1 MRVRTAAALLLVAI
15 AGCGDSGSGT
25 TVKVGDAEVQAEV
38 ADTPAEQAKGLSGR
52 PPLAAD
58 EGMLFEFAGSS
69 RQAFWMKEMRFPID
83 IVWIDKGRVS
93 QVSPSVPAPKPG
105 TPDSELPLYRPRQAI
120 DSVLEV
126 RSGWARANGVA
137 PGAAVEVSN

>member
-1 MRVRTAAALLLVAI
+1 MRVRTAAVLLLVAI
-15 AGCGDSGSGT
+15 AGCGGNGSGT
-25 TVKVGDAEVQAEV
+25 TVRVGDAEVHAEV

-58 EGMLFEFAGSS
+58 EGMLFELAGSS
-69 RQAFWMKEMRFPID
+69 RQPFWMKDMRFPID

-105 TPDSELPLYRPRQAI
+105 TRDSELPLYRPRQAI

-126 RSGWARANGVA
+126 RSGWARANGIG
-137 PGAAVEVSN
+137 PGDPVEVSN